1 MVITVYNNNN
11 NYESFQTIT
20 FEDKSAVYNTTLN
33 FNTDGQNN
41 GEDKPI
47 GSISLYWREVVSGST
62 WWRNESLILHKG
74 CVVTIDNK
82 EFYVN
87 DKMDMCRLYK
97 YFTGKDVE
105 ELTKHYMTENIS
117 QKIEKDFEWKTV
129 NS

>member
-11 NYESFQTIT
+11 KYESFQTIT

-33 FNTDGQNN
+33 FNKENS
-41 GEDKPI
+41 EDKPL
-47 GSISLYWREVVSGST
+47 GSIQLYLREVLNTNT

-74 CVVTIDNK
+74 CVVTVDNK

-117 QKIEKDFEWKTV
+117 QKIEKDFE
-129 NS
+129 

>member
-20 FEDKSAVYNTTLN
+20 FGDKSSVYNTTLN
-33 FNTDGQNN
+33 FNKDGKNN
-41 GEDKPI
+41 SENKPL
-47 GSISLYWREVVSGST
+47 GSISLYLREIVSGNT

-74 CVVTIDNK
+74 CVVTVDNK

-117 QKIEKDFEWKTV
+117 QKIEKDFE
-129 NS
+129 

>member
-11 NYESFQTIT
+11 KYESFQTIT

-33 FNTDGQNN
+33 FNKDGKNN

-47 GSISLYWREVVSGST
+47 GSISLYLREVLNSNM

-117 QKIEKDFEWKTV
+117 QKIEKDFE
-129 NS
+129 